1 MQIIY
6 YEKNNEFKIKG
17 EHSKECNN
25 IITNNQKNGNNCII
39 DDYEDFIKSCE
50 DSFNKQKKFEK
61 KIFYNICID
70 IYNSKKWHE
79 NFLKIKYILLL
90 INGKIIILNL
100 QNIISLKI
108 NIPEIKIYI

>member
-39 DDYEDFIKSCE
+39 DDYEDFIISCE
-50 DSFNKQKKFEK
+50 DSFNKEKKFEK
-61 KIFYNICID
+61 KYSIIFAQISIIVKNGILI
-70 IYNSKKWHE
+70 
-79 NFLKIKYILLL
+79 FLKIKYILLL